1 MLDVFKKIQDP
12 RLTGLIVWVPMVP
25 GDDALAA
32 ENLVSTD
39 KRLTV
44 QAWDGSRKLG
54 DTFAKTLHLKCT
66 AWDVYLVY
74 KPGALWNEELPPEPT
89 FWMHQL
95 SKEADPKL
103 HLQPEKLLAE
113 IQSLLNEVPAVT
125 KADLQLQEQSSPQGT
140 STTSYSTQVTSTS
153 SSSTQFT
160 STSNTFAPSAR
171 QSR

>member
-1 MLDVFKKIQDP
+1 MFKNVQDP

-32 ENLVSTD
+32 GDLISPD

-66 AWDVYLVY
+66 AWDVYMVY
-74 KPGALWNEELPPEPT
+74 KPGVRWNEELPPEPT

-95 SKEADPKL
+95 SRGADPKL
-103 HLQPEKLLAE
+103 HLNPEKLQAE
-113 IQSLLNEVPAVT
+113 IQSLLNEVPPTTEALPGTKLPPAKELSLTKDNAVP
-125 KADLQLQEQSSPQGT
+125 AANAP
-140 STTSYSTQVTSTS
+140 TS
-153 SSSTQFT
+153 SSNT
-160 STSNTFAPSAR
+160 SGSSAHL
-171 QSR
+171 SR